1 MKPLFSKV
9 LKETV
14 YKRVTIRLVRS
25 LAGWYVYVIDN
36 AYQLALWGCKCNK
49 ATAIERY
56 DTLIARYSDWADA

>member
-14 YKRVTIRLVRS
+14 YAKYTVQLVHS

-36 AYQLALWGCKCNK
+36 DYRLSVWGCKCNK
-49 ATAIERY
+49 AAAIERY
-56 DTLIARYSDWADA
+56 NTLIARHSDWADA